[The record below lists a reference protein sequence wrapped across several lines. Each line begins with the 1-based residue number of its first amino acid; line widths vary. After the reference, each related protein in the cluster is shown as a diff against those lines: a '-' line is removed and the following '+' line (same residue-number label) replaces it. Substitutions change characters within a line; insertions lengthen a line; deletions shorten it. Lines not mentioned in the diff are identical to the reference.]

1 MRKIAL
7 GVSSVVCLAVVL
19 VLACGSISRRGM
31 HVRSAANGPGGKR
44 ASSNYSEQ
52 VFLAPA

>member
-19 VLACGSISRRGM
+19 VLAGSVVPKRGS
-31 HVRSAANGPGGKR
+31 HLRSAGNGC
-44 ASSNYSEQ
+44 
-52 VFLAPA
+52 V